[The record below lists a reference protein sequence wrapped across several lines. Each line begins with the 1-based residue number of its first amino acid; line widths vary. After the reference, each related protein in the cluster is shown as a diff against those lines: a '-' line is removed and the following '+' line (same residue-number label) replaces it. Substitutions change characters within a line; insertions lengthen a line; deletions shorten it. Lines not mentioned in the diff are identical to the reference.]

1 METMYQV
8 HIKEGIN
15 AEVRNYDSL
24 SNANRYVLEKASEM
38 GLDYGY
44 DMDGFAFAH
53 NDVIRPSEE
62 IYILEISE
70 I

>member
-1 METMYQV
+1 MYQV
-8 HIKEGIN
+8 ILKSGIQTN
-15 AEVRNYDSL
+15 VLDYPSK
-24 SNANRYVLEKASEM
+24 SMANNYVLEKASEM

-62 IYILEISE
+62 IFILEISE

>member
-1 METMYQV
+1 MYQV
-8 HIKEGIN
+8 VLKSGIQTN
-15 AEVRNYDSL
+15 VLDYPSKAM
-24 SNANRYVLEKASEM
+24 ANNYVLEKASEM

>member
-1 METMYQV
+1 MYQV
-8 HIKEGIN
+8 ILKSGIQTN
-15 AEVRNYDSL
+15 VLNYPSKAM
-24 SNANRYVLEKASEM
+24 ANNYVLEKASEM

>member
-1 METMYQV
+1 MYQV
-8 HIKEGIN
+8 ILKSGIQTN
-15 AEVRNYDSL
+15 VLDYPSK
-24 SNANRYVLEKASEM
+24 SMANNYVLEKASEM

>member
-1 METMYQV
+1 MYQV
-8 HIKEGIN
+8 ILKSGIQTN
-15 AEVRNYDSL
+15 VLDYPSK
-24 SNANRYVLEKASEM
+24 SMANNYVLEKASEM

-62 IYILEISE
+62 IYILEISG

>member
-1 METMYQV
+1 MYQV
-8 HIKEGIN
+8 ILKSGIQTN
-15 AEVRNYDSL
+15 VLDYPSKAM
-24 SNANRYVLEKASEM
+24 ANNYVLEKASEM

>member
-1 METMYQV
+1 MYQV
-8 HIKEGIN
+8 ILKSGIQTN
-15 AEVRNYDSL
+15 VLDYPSK
-24 SNANRYVLEKASEM
+24 SMANNYVLEKASEM
-38 GLDYGY
+38 GLNYGY